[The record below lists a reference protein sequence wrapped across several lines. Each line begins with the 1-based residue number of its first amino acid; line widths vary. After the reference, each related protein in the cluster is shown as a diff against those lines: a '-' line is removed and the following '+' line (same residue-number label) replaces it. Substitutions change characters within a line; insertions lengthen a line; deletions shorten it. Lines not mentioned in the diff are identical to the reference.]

1 MGVRARVEYQRFA
14 PGPLI
19 CLYYPMN
26 ETKLAALLNEI
37 DRIIAMSSTSSQ
49 LMLLRMQRRELAALL
64 GR

>member
-1 MGVRARVEYQRFA
+1 
-14 PGPLI
+14 
-19 CLYYPMN
+19 MN